1 MSSLK
6 RLQREINAIKDGQ
19 QDTLRQEYE
28 IELGSLTDSLNQLL
42 TNERNQRQ
50 RYQQGMDDLAHSLK
64 TRLALIHATMQEA
77 KLSQSERERLNEQ
90 VVHMDQ
96 IVQYHLRRAV
106 TGRQSLTRQGVDPVP
121 LIQSLLATL
130 GKVYRHKPI
139 RVKQRCDENLQF
151 VGNSDDLFELL
162 GNLLDNAFKF
172 AISAIEVHL
181 YREGGQLVLRIEDDG
196 SYNFV

>member
-1 MSSLK
+1 MIELHFRITK
-6 RLQREINAIKDGQ
+6 MIFPAK
-19 QDTLRQEYE
+19 LRQRNPINGPKPVIGRITSYNVCY
-28 IELGSLTDSLNQLL
+28 TKLL
-42 TNERNQRQ
+42 R
-50 RYQQGMDDLAHSLK
+50 DDLAHSLK

-130 GKVYRHKPI
+130 GKV
-139 RVKQRCDENLQF
+139 
-151 VGNSDDLFELL
+151 
-162 GNLLDNAFKF
+162 
-172 AISAIEVHL
+172 
-181 YREGGQLVLRIEDDG
+181 